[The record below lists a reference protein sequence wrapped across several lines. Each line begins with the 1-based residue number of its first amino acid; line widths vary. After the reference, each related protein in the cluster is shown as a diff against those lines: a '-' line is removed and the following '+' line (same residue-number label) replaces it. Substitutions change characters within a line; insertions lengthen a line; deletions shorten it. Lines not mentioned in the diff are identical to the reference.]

1 MRKRE
6 KQAQVLVFADER
18 ISFERLENLR
28 GLIYKSGS
36 ANIRYFVFES
46 DKSLM
51 QEVHFD
57 KAVPYSLKAE

>member
-1 MRKRE
+1 MRKRG

-18 ISFERLENLR
+18 ISFERLENIR
-28 GLIYKSGS
+28 GLICKSGS
-36 ANIRYFVFES
+36 ANTRYFIFES

-57 KAVPYSLKAE
+57 KAVPYSVKVE